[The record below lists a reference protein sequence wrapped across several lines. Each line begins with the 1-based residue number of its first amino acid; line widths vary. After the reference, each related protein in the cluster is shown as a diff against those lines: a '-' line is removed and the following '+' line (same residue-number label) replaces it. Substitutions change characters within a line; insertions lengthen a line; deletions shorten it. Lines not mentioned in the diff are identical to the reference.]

1 MLRRKRVYSLF
12 PLHSVKG
19 NFRVDARFSKSY
31 SCPNRGN
38 RLCLK
43 WATGRK
49 VWQGTVTPSRR
60 RTPGSI
66 PGSPTTLTPQ
76 IYIYAKSFTK
86 VTRETPH
93 RLTLRVFVIWALP
106 HPQVHG
112 CKGGKPEDGIT
123 ELFRQH
129 NRGRIGVSIG
139 HKGHN

>member
-1 MLRRKRVYSLF
+1 MMSVMSHTEARTSEVYTKGVERRGLGSGRTEVFSGARLVGCPAVYFCVGHLAQQNKVTQTA
-12 PLHSVKG
+12 P
-19 NFRVDARFSKSY
+19 
-31 SCPNRGN
+31 
-38 RLCLK
+38 
-43 WATGRK
+43 TG
-49 VWQGTVTPSRR
+49 SA
-60 RTPGSI
+60 
-66 PGSPTTLTPQ
+66 GSPTTLTPQ

-86 VTRETPH
+86 VTGETPH